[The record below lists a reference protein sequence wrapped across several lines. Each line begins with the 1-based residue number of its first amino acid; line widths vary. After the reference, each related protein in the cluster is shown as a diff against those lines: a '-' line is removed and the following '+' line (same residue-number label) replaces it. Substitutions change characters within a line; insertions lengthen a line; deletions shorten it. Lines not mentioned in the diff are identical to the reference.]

1 MDRLKSMEIFVEVV
15 RRGSLTAAAAH
26 MDVSSQMIGQHIRN
40 LEKSV
45 GAKLLHRTTRQI
57 GLTEAGHVFFDH
69 CTQIISLMEISHL
82 SLQKM
87 KVEPQGLMRIT
98 APSTFGSRVI
108 APSLAKFGRLF
119 PQVNIDLFL
128 TDAVMDLIADEV
140 EIAVRIGA
148 LPDSSL
154 IARPLGPYRMVI
166 AAAPDYLSERGVP
179 TSPLQ
184 LSAHDCVGFRLKISG
199 RRWRFLRDDGD
210 LEVPVFD
217 RLSINNGEAL
227 RQAALAGA
235 GIVLQPEVLLRED
248 LAAGRLV
255 QLLAEERLPERPIN
269 LIYRPD
275 RFATPKQTAIIEFGL
290 AHWKVV
296 K

>member
-15 RRGSLTAAAAH
+15 RRKSLTAAAAQ
-26 MDVSSQMIGQHIRN
+26 MELSSQMIGQHIRN
-40 LEKSV
+40 LEKNV
-45 GAKLLHRTTRQI
+45 GAKLLNRTTRQL

-69 CTQIISLMEISHL
+69 CTQIIDLVEASHL
-82 SLQKM
+82 SLQRM
-87 KVEPQGLMRIT
+87 KAEPQGLLRIT
-98 APSTFGSRVI
+98 APSTFGSRVM

-128 TDAVMDLIADEV
+128 TDAIMDLIADEV
-140 EIAVRIGA
+140 EIAVRIGD

-154 IARPLGPYRMVI
+154 IARSLGPYRMVI
-166 AAAPDYLSERGVP
+166 AAAPDYLRERGTP
-179 TSPLQ
+179 TSPSQ
-184 LSAHDCVGFRLKISG
+184 LSSHDCVGFRLKLSG
-199 RRWRFLRDDGD
+199 RQWRFLREDGD
-210 LEVPVFD
+210 LHVPVYD
-217 RLSINNGEAL
+217 KLSINSGEAL

-235 GIVLQPEVLLRED
+235 GIVLQPEVLLRDD

-255 QLLAEERLPERPIN
+255 QLLPDERLPERPIH

-275 RFATPKQTAIIEFGL
+275 RFATPKQKAIIEFGL
-290 AHWKVV
+290 AHWKVA